1 MLDSKTKEIVDRVYE
16 PAKQF
21 VIEQQKVSVSFIQ
34 RRFRIG
40 YISAATIVDRLE
52 EEGIIGP
59 ANPNLHPRDV
69 LVKEYKTEQK

>member
-1 MLDSKTKEIVDRVYE
+1 MLDSKTKEIVEKLYE

-40 YISAATIVDRLE
+40 YTSAATIVDRLE

-59 ANPNLHPRDV
+59 AKPNLHPRDV
-69 LVKEYKTEQK
+69 LVKN